1 MRFASEYQT
10 AAHSS
15 SHGKDVDSEGARMDY
30 RPDLQ
35 ATLRQPQKKF
45 NVATSNNR
53 DQMES
58 ETSELEEVRPISGR
72 TRMKKRMSG
81 VAASSSDR
89 DRDNSSQSHA
99 VADRPGA
106 TQIMALPGL
115 AQDAL

>member
-1 MRFASEYQT
+1 MRSASEYQT

-15 SHGKDVDSEGARMDY
+15 SHGKDADSEGARMDY

-35 ATLRQPQKKF
+35 AILRQPQKKF
-45 NVATSNNR
+45 NVATSNNH

-58 ETSELEEVRPISGR
+58 EASELEEVGPVSGR
-72 TRMKKRMSG
+72 TRLKTRMSG
-81 VAASSSDR
+81 VAANSCDR

-106 TQIMALPGL
+106 TRVTIIPPL
-115 AQDAL
+115 

>member
-1 MRFASEYQT
+1 MN
-10 AAHSS
+10 
-15 SHGKDVDSEGARMDY
+15 SEGAWMDC

-58 ETSELEEVRPISGR
+58 ETSELEEVGPISGR
-72 TRMKKRMSG
+72 TRLKTRTSG

-89 DRDNSSQSHA
+89 DRDSSGRSRA
-99 VADRPGA
+99 VADRPDA
-106 TQIMALPGL
+106 T
-115 AQDAL
+115 